1 MNLLTS
7 VYQITS
13 KTVATV
19 SQQPWTVKLFWIL
32 CASFAPLKDYVLF
45 LIFLLIVDAITSIYY
60 QFRKRVEAIGHRS
73 SAWDKIKLLF
83 TIIESNKLR
92 RTFEKMVAYVLG
104 LIVFFKFD
112 QIILQLDFADNVPL
126 HYFSTTNIAVLMIC
140 SVEVYSIT
148 ENLSKITKNPIFTAI
163 GKVFKRRVEEQIK
176 SERSVDEIN

>member
-19 SQQPWTVKLFWIL
+19 SQQPWTVKFFWIL

-73 SAWDKIKLLF
+73 SAWDKMKLLF

-92 RTFEKMVAYVLG
+92 RTFEKMVAYILG

-112 QIILQLDFADNVPL
+112 QIILQLDFVAGLPL
-126 HYFSTTNIAVLMIC
+126 NYLSTTNISVLMIC

-163 GKVFKRRVEEQIK
+163 GNVFKKRVENQLRGD
-176 SERSVDEIN
+176 SPTDNN

>member
-13 KTVATV
+13 KTVASV
-19 SQQPWTVKLFWIL
+19 SNQHWTMQLFWVTL
-32 CASFAPLKDYVLF
+32 ASFAPLKDYVWF

-60 QFRKRVEAIGHRS
+60 QFRKKVEATKCRT
-73 SAWDKIKLLF
+73 AAFNKFKILF
-83 TIIESNKLR
+83 SIVESNKLR
-92 RTFEKMVAYVLG
+92 RTFEKMVAYILG

-112 QIILQLDFADNVPL
+112 QIILQLDFVAGLPL
-126 HYFSTTNIAVLMIC
+126 NYLSTTNIAVLMIC